1 LTGRAIFGVRSRHQ
15 KQRRRP
21 DAPPFDREELMRL
34 TFLASAA
41 AIALALAAPALAQQ
55 KLKFAHVYETSE
67 PYHTE
72 MVWAAGEIKKRTKDK
87 FEVQVFPASALGNEQ
102 QINQALPLGTIDM
115 IYTGAAFAGASYKPI
130 AISNAPYMFRDYD
143 HWAKYAK
150 SDLFKELAEGYGQ
163 ATKNKIVALTYY
175 GARHTTANKALMT
188 PADMKGLKLRVPQAP
203 LYLMYTKAVGA
214 NATPIAFAEV
224 YLALQNKTVDGQEN
238 PLPTI
243 QAKKFY
249 EVQTHINLTGHIYES
264 LVTVIGAPLWNRLSA
279 DEKKVFEE
287 VMLEAAAKA
296 SAAIRKSEQEL
307 PEWFKKQ
314 GKTVVTPN
322 LEEFRKAAAPLHND
336 AGAGAGWTK
345 AQYDRLQ
352 AIK

>member
-1 LTGRAIFGVRSRHQ
+1 
-15 KQRRRP
+15 
-21 DAPPFDREELMRL
+21 MNRL
-34 TFLASAA
+34 LLAA
-41 AIALALAAPALAQQ
+41 AAMVPLVIAAAANAQQ

-72 MVWAAGEIKKRTKDK
+72 MVWAAGEIKKRTNGK

-115 IYTGAAFAGASYKPI
+115 IYTGVAFAGASYKPI

-143 HWAKYAK
+143 HWAAYAK

-175 GARHTTANKALMT
+175 GARHTTANKPLMT

-203 LYLMYTKAVGA
+203 LYLMYAKAVGA

-249 EVQTHINLTGHIYES
+249 EVQSHINLTGHIYES
-264 LVTVIGAPLWNRLSA
+264 LVTVIGAPLWAKLSA
-279 DEKKVFEE
+279 DEKKTFEA
-287 VMLEAAAKA
+287 VMLEAAGRA
-296 SAAIRKSEQEL
+296 SAAIRKSELEL
-307 PEWFKKQ
+307 PEWFRKQ

-322 LEEFRKAAAPLHND
+322 LEEYRKAAAPLHND
-336 AGAGAGWTK
+336 AAAGAGWTK
-345 AQYDRLQ
+345 AHYDRLQ

>member
-1 LTGRAIFGVRSRHQ
+1 MHAGR
-15 KQRRRP
+15 
-21 DAPPFDREELMRL
+21 
-34 TFLASAA
+34 LAFVA
-41 AIALALAAPALAQQ
+41 ALALAFAATANAQQ
-55 KLKFAHVYETSE
+55 KLKFAHVYEVSE

-72 MVWAAGEIKKRTKDK
+72 MLWAAGEIKKRTKDK
-87 FEVQVFPASALGNEQ
+87 FEVQVFPASARGHEQ

-115 IYTGAAFAGASYKPI
+115 IYTGVAFAGASYKPI
-130 AISNAPYMFRDYD
+130 AISNAPYMFRDYA
-143 HWAKYAK
+143 HWAAYAK

-163 ATKNKIVALTYY
+163 ATKHKIVALTYY
-175 GARHTTANKALMT
+175 GARHTTANKPIMT
-188 PADMKGLKLRVPQAP
+188 PADMAGMKLRVPQAP
-203 LYLMYTKAVGA
+203 LYLMYAKAVGA

-249 EVQTHINLTGHIYES
+249 EVQSHINLTSHIFES
-264 LVTVIGAPLWNRLSA
+264 LVTVIGQPLWNRLSA
-279 DEKKVFEE
+279 DEKVIFEA
-287 VMLEAAAKA
+287 VMQEAATKA

-314 GKTVVTPN
+314 GMTVVTPN
-322 LEEFRKAAAPLHND
+322 LAEFRKAAAPLQND
-336 AGAGAGWTK
+336 AAAGAGWTK

>member
-1 LTGRAIFGVRSRHQ
+1 MN
-15 KQRRRP
+15 RP
-21 DAPPFDREELMRL
+21 I
-34 TFLASAA
+34 LAAA
-41 AIALALAAPALAQQ
+41 AISLLAFAAAANAQQ
-55 KLKFAHVYETSE
+55 KLKFAHVYETTE

-87 FEVQVFPASALGNEQ
+87 YEVQVFPASALGNEQ
-102 QINQALPLGTIDM
+102 QINQALPLGTIDL
-115 IYTGAAFAGASYKPI
+115 IYTGVAFAGASYKPI

-143 HWAKYAK
+143 HWAKYGK
-150 SDLFKELAEGYGQ
+150 SDLFKELADGYGQ

-203 LYLMYTKAVGA
+203 LYLMYAKAVGA

-249 EVQTHINLTGHIYES
+249 EVQSHINLTGHIYES

-279 DEKKVFEE
+279 DEKKVFEA
-287 VMLEAAAKA
+287 VMQEAATKA

-322 LEEFRKAAAPLHND
+322 LAEYRKAAAPLHND
-336 AGAGAGWTK
+336 AAAGAGWTK
-345 AQYDRLQ
+345 AHYDRLQ

>member
-1 LTGRAIFGVRSRHQ
+1 
-15 KQRRRP
+15 
-21 DAPPFDREELMRL
+21 MNRL
-34 TFLASAA
+34 FLAAA
-41 AIALALAAPALAQQ
+41 ATALLAGVTAPNAQQ
-55 KLKFAHVYETSE
+55 KLKFAHVYEVSE

-72 MVWAAGEIKKRTKDK
+72 MLWAAGEIKKRTKDK

-115 IYTGAAFAGASYKPI
+115 IYTGVAFAGASFKPI

-143 HWAKYAK
+143 HWAAYAK

-163 ATKNKIVALTYY
+163 ATKHKIVALTYY

-203 LYLMYTKAVGA
+203 LYLMYAKAVGA

-249 EVQTHINLTGHIYES
+249 EVQSHINLTSHIFES
-264 LVTVIGAPLWNRLSA
+264 LVTVIGAPLWAKLSA
-279 DEKKVFEE
+279 DEKKTFEG
-287 VMLEAAAKA
+287 VMLEAAARA

>member
-1 LTGRAIFGVRSRHQ
+1 MKLGLSR
-15 KQRRRP
+15 R
-21 DAPPFDREELMRL
+21 
-34 TFLASAA
+34 
-41 AIALALAAPALAQQ
+41 LALAGGAAQAQ
-55 KLKFAHVYETSE
+55 TSLKWAHVYETSE
-67 PYHTE
+67 PYHTWA
-72 MVWAAGEIKKRTKDK
+72 VWAAEEIGKRTEGRYKI
-87 FEVQVFPASALGNEQ
+87 EVFPASSLGKESDINEG
-102 QINQALPLGTIDM
+102 LGLGTVDI
-115 IYTGAAFAGASYKPI
+115 IYTGQLFAGRFHGPI
-130 AISNAPYMFRDYD
+130 AIGGAPYMFRDYD

-203 LYLMYTKAVGA
+203 LYLMYAKAVGA

-322 LEEFRKAAAPLHND
+322 LAEYRKAAAPLHND

>member
-1 LTGRAIFGVRSRHQ
+1 
-15 KQRRRP
+15 
-21 DAPPFDREELMRL
+21 MRL
-34 TFLASAA
+34 RHAGAPAAALILAAALSANGGASA
-41 AIALALAAPALAQQ
+41 QT

-72 MVWAAGEIKKRTKDK
+72 ILKAADAIKAATKGK
-87 FEVQVFPASALGNEQ
+87 YEMQVFPASALGNEQ
-102 QINQALPLGTIDM
+102 QINQALPLGTIDI
-115 IYTGAAFAGASYKPI
+115 IYTGTAFAGASYKPI
-130 AISNAPYMFRDYD
+130 AIGNAPYMFRDFD
-143 HWAKYAK
+143 HWSKYAK
-150 SDLFKELAEGYGQ
+150 SPLFKELAEGYGK
-163 ATKNKIVALTYY
+163 ATGHKVVAITYY
-175 GARHTTANKALMT
+175 GARHTTANKAINS
-188 PADMKGLKLRVPQAP
+188 PDDMKGMKLRVPQAP
-203 LYLMYTKAVGA
+203 LFLMFTKAVGA

-249 EVQTHINLTGHIYES
+249 EVQTHINLTGHIFEA
-264 LVTVIGAPLWNRLSA
+264 LVTVIGQPLWKKLSD
-279 DEKKVFEE
+279 DEKKIFETE
-287 VMLEAAAKA
+287 FLGAADRA
-296 SAAIRKSEQEL
+296 SATIRKAELEL

-322 LEEFRKAAAPLHND
+322 TAAFIKAAQPLHND

-345 AQYDRLQ
+345 EQYDRLQ

>member
-1 LTGRAIFGVRSRHQ
+1 MSLS
-15 KQRRRP
+15 
-21 DAPPFDREELMRL
+21 RL
-34 TFLASAA
+34 TLIA
-41 AIALALAAPALAQQ
+41 AIAAAVAAPAAAQQ
-55 KLKFAHVYETSE
+55 KLKFAHVYEVSE

-72 MVWAAGEIKKRTKDK
+72 MLWAAGEIKKRTNSK

-102 QINQALPLGTIDM
+102 QINQALPLGTLDM
-115 IYTGAAFAGASYKPI
+115 IYTGVAFAGASYKPI

-143 HWAKYAK
+143 HWAAYAK
-150 SDLFKELAEGYGQ
+150 SDLFKELAEGYFQ
-163 ATKNKIVALTYY
+163 ATKHKIVALTYY
-175 GARHTTANKALMT
+175 GARHTTANKALNT
-188 PADMKGLKLRVPQAP
+188 PADAAGMKLRVPQAP
-203 LYLMYTKAVGA
+203 LYLMYTKAIGA

-264 LVTVIGAPLWNRLSA
+264 LVTVIGSPLWNKLSDA
-279 DEKKVFEE
+279 EKKIFAD

-322 LEEFRKAAAPLHND
+322 LAEFRKAAVPLHND
-336 AGAGAGWTK
+336 AAAGAGWTK

>member
-1 LTGRAIFGVRSRHQ
+1 
-15 KQRRRP
+15 
-21 DAPPFDREELMRL
+21 
-34 TFLASAA
+34 
-41 AIALALAAPALAQQ
+41 
-55 KLKFAHVYETSE
+55 
-67 PYHTE
+67 
-72 MVWAAGEIKKRTKDK
+72 IKTRTNGKYDI
-87 FEVQVFPASALGNEQ
+87 QVFPASALGNEQ

-150 SDLFKELAEGYGQ
+150 SDLFKELAQGYGEV
-163 ATKNKIVALTYY
+163 TKNKIVALTYY

-249 EVQTHINLTGHIYES
+249 EVQTHINLTEHMLDN
-264 LVTVIGAPLWNRLSA
+264 LVVVIGGPLWNKLNAQERES
-279 DEKKVFEE
+279 FTTIFQ
-287 VMLEAAAKA
+287 EAAG
-296 SAAIRKSEQEL
+296 R
-307 PEWFKKQ
+307 
-314 GKTVVTPN
+314 T
-322 LEEFRKAAAPLHND
+322 
-336 AGAGAGWTK
+336 
-345 AQYDRLQ
+345 
-352 AIK
+352 

>member
-1 LTGRAIFGVRSRHQ
+1 MSVLRS
-15 KQRRRP
+15 
-21 DAPPFDREELMRL
+21 
-34 TFLASAA
+34 ASIAA
-41 AIALALAAPALAQQ
+41 VVLALVPAAGAQQ
-55 KLKFAHVYETSE
+55 KLKFAHVYEVSE

-72 MVWAAGEIKKRTKDK
+72 MLWAAGEIKKRTKDK
-87 FEVQVFPASALGNEQ
+87 FDIQVFPASALGNEQ
-102 QINQALPLGTIDM
+102 QINQALPLGTIDI
-115 IYTGAAFAGASYKPI
+115 IYTGTAFAGASYKPI
-130 AISNAPYMFRDYD
+130 AIGNAPYMFRDFD
-143 HWAKYAK
+143 HWQKYSK
-150 SDLFKELAEGYGQ
+150 SALFKELAEGYGK
-163 ATKNKIVALTYY
+163 ATGHKVVALTYY
-175 GARHTTANKALMT
+175 GARHTTANKAINS
-188 PADMKGLKLRVPQAP
+188 PADMAGMKLRVPQAP
-203 LYLMYTKAVGA
+203 LFLMFTKSVGA

>member
-1 LTGRAIFGVRSRHQ
+1 
-15 KQRRRP
+15 
-21 DAPPFDREELMRL
+21 MRL
-34 TFLASAA
+34 RHAG
-41 AIALALAAPALAQQ
+41 ALAAAVTFAAAVLAAGGAAAQQ

-72 MVWAAGEIKKRTKDK
+72 VLKAADAIKAATKGKYEI
-87 FEVQVFPASALGNEQ
+87 QVFPASALGNEQ

-115 IYTGAAFAGASYKPI
+115 IYTGTAFAGASYKPI
-130 AISNAPYMFRDYD
+130 SIGNAPYMFRDFD
-143 HWAKYAK
+143 HWQKYSK
-150 SDLFKELAEGYGQ
+150 SPLFKELAEGYGK
-163 ATKNKIVALTYY
+163 ATGHKVVALTYY
-175 GARHTTANKALMT
+175 GARHTTANKAINS
-188 PADMKGLKLRVPQAP
+188 PADMAGMKLRVPQAP
-203 LYLMYTKAVGA
+203 LFLMFTKSVGA

-249 EVQTHINLTGHIYES
+249 EVQTHINLTGHIFEA
-264 LVTVIGAPLWNRLSA
+264 LVTVVGSPLWKKLSD
-279 DEKKVFEE
+279 DEKKIFEAE
-287 VMLEAAAKA
+287 FLAAADRA

-322 LEEFRKAAAPLHND
+322 TAAFIKAAQPLHND

-345 AQYDRLQ
+345 EQYDQLQ